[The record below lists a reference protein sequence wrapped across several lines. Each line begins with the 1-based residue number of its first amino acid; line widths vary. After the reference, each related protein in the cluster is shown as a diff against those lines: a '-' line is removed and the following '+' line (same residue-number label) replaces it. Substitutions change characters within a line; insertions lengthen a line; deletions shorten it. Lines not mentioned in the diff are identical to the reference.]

1 MKILII
7 SDTHLEQFDDK
18 KFVFLKKIIS
28 GADRV
33 ILNGDFWEGQSMSL
47 DNFLNSPWKQL
58 FPLLKQKK
66 AIYIYGNHDK
76 EELNHKRTDIFSDI
90 QTNQYSYLSGDITY
104 IFEHGHRFCPFPAYR
119 KNSLKYFPFLVKL
132 EDNLEKFIIKIFGK
146 GFFKLY
152 CTRYNNKMKKLI
164 KNELL
169 NNQFF
174 ICGHTHLPEIDI
186 KNKFA
191 NPGFIKYGYGSYLM
205 INDGKIKLYEER
217 YD

>member
-1 MKILII
+1 MKILVI
-7 SDTHLEQFDDK
+7 SDTHLEQFDYK

-28 GADRV
+28 GADQV
-33 ILNGDFWEGQSMSL
+33 ILNGDFWEGQSISL
-47 DNFLNSPWKQL
+47 DSFLNSPWKQL

-90 QTNQYSYLSGDITY
+90 QTNRYSYLNGNITY
-104 IFEHGHRFCPFPAYR
+104 IFEHGHRLCPFPAYR

-132 EDNLEKFIIKIFGK
+132 EDDLEKIIIKTFGK
-146 GFFKLY
+146 SFFKLY
-152 CTRYNNKMKKLI
+152 CTRFNNKIKRLI

-191 NPGFIKYGYGSYLM
+191 NCGFIKYGYASYLM
-205 INDGKIKLYEER
+205 ITNGKIKLYEER